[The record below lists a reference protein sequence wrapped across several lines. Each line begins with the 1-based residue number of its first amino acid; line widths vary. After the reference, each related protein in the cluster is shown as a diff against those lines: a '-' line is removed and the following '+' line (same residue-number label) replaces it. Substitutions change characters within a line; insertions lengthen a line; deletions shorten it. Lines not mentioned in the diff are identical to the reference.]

1 MFAVESEP
9 HRYSGANMNETFL
22 TELEVS
28 RKTRISLATLR
39 RWRLERRGP
48 RFRKFGSLVRYGN
61 DDLEEWMKAQPY
73 GGDGTTRIEP
83 KRMQLARETDQS
95 AEKLQPS
102 RAAKSRSSVDSTRRQ
117 ARSLGPRNGV

>member
-48 RFRKFGSLVRYGN
+48 RFRKFGSLVRYG
-61 DDLEEWMKAQPY
+61 DEDLEEWMKAQPY

-83 KRMQLARETDQS
+83 KRVPLVRNTDQS
-95 AEKLQPS
+95 KEKLQPS
-102 RAAKSRSSVDSTRRQ
+102 RAAKSRTSIDSTHRQ
-117 ARSLGPRNGV
+117 TRSLGLRNGL

>member
-61 DDLEEWMKAQPY
+61 DDLEEWIKAQPCD
-73 GGDGTTRIEP
+73 GEGTTSIEP
-83 KRMQLARETDQS
+83 KRKPTAKGTDQS
-95 AEKLQPS
+95 TEAPRPS
-102 RAAKSRSSVDSTRRQ
+102 RETKSRSAIDSVRRQ
-117 ARSLGPRNGV
+117 PRSLELRKGS